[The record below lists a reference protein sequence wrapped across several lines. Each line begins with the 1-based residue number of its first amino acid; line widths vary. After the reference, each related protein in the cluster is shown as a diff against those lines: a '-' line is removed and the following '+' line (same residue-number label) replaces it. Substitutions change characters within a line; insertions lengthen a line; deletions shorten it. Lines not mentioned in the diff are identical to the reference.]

1 MVVDDC
7 LKESRSK
14 IIYRSKLIRLSQ
26 CFISK
31 ETLCS
36 QKDYQEKTD
45 LTSSLHPED
54 AINYFKSVEKF
65 QPKKIYA

>member
-26 CFISK
+26 CLISK
-31 ETLCS
+31 ETLCF
-36 QKDYQEKTD
+36 QKDYQEKAD
-45 LTSSLHPED
+45 LTSSLYPED
-54 AINYFKSVEKF
+54 AINYSKSDEKLEH
-65 QPKKIYA
+65 KEIYA